1 MSPIIFHVFTG
12 GHDISVYFVNDSKL
26 AEPGVLQRRKLY
38 PACLPSI
45 LHKDECGIFAGW
57 RAPANIREFYP
68 ENDDL
73 YIFRNISETVDSYRQ
88 KQLILR
94 HIGVKNATCKDPQWM
109 NTNTFYP
116 EVYFSNEGKYKDG
129 LALHVLS

>member
-1 MSPIIFHVFTG
+1 MAPIILQVFTG

-45 LHKDECGIFAGW
+45 LHKEKRGIFAGW
-57 RAPANIREFYP
+57 QDPANIGEFYP
-68 ENDDL
+68 ENNAL
-73 YIFRNISETVDSYRQ
+73 FLETVDSFRQ
-88 KQLILR
+88 QNLILR
-94 HIGVKNATCKDPQWM
+94 HIGVKNVTCRDPQWM

-116 EVYFSNEGKYKDG
+116 EGYSSNVGRYKDG
-129 LALHVLS
+129 PAIQVLLSL